1 MLKSTSIWLAVVLA
15 SVQIAFC
22 QGSVTTELKPT
33 QVRALFL
40 CPGIS
45 IEQKLS
51 NKHSFN
57 LIAAIQPGVSE
68 HTLEP
73 DGTQYEFYMAPF
85 VSGEIRNYYDR
96 KQVKKEL
103 APNSGNYFALAVGY
117 YMNRIINDSGKEN
130 YDESLENSFFVGP
143 VWGFQRNYLNG
154 FHLNI
159 SFGLGYQQGEH
170 LDGRVG
176 LITNGGF
183 GFYF

>member
-1 MLKSTSIWLAVVLA
+1 MLKSTSICVAIILA

-40 CPGIS
+40 SPGFS

-57 LIAAIQPGVSE
+57 LIAAIQPGVST
-68 HTLEP
+68 HTIEP
-73 DGTQYEFYMAPF
+73 DGTQYEFYIAPY

-103 APNSGNYFALAVGY
+103 ASNSGNYFALAAGY
-117 YMNRIINDSGKEN
+117 YMNRIINDSGNEY
-130 YDESLENSFFVGP
+130 YDESYENSFFVGP

-159 SFGLGYQQGEH
+159 SVGLGYQQGEYI
-170 LDGRVG
+170 DGRITM
-176 LITNGGF
+176 ITNGGF